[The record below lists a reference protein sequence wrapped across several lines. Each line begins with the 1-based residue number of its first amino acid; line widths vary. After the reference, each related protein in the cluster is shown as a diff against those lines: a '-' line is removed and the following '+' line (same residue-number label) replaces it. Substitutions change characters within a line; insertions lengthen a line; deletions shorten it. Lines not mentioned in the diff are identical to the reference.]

1 MSIPPLYMTWNGSAM
16 EPLDRFS
23 RLAERSFT
31 SGTAY
36 RMIVEEERSVASHK
50 HYFAAVRE
58 AFMNLR
64 EPWDVAFPNED
75 SLRKYCLIK
84 AGFCT
89 VTKIVGSRRVPID
102 GYAIVVNEDG
112 MTTVYQAESQKVRAM
127 GREKF
132 QRSKQAV
139 LELLADMTGTT
150 PEQLMRERAA

>member
-1 MSIPPLYMTWNGSAM
+1 MSIPPLYFAWNGSAM
-16 EPLDRFS
+16 EPLARFS

-31 SGTAY
+31 SGHAY
-36 RMIVEEERSVASHK
+36 RLIVEEERSVAAHK

-75 SLRKYCLIK
+75 ALRKYCLIK
-84 AGFCT
+84 AGFCN

-102 GYAIVVNEDG
+102 GYAIVLNEDG
-112 MTTVYQAESQKVRAM
+112 VTTVYQAKSQSMKAM
-127 GREKF
+127 GPAEFAK
-132 QRSKQAV
+132 SKQAV
-139 LELLADMTGTT
+139 LDILADMTGTT